1 MDVRRSHFS
10 DRLKIRRRWP
20 IHQDMSPRKEL
31 AVLGLLALM
40 GLIAGGIAQ
49 IVDGPS
55 SLALAMPVALALCAA
70 GGLAAAWRA
79 SRTAAAEKAATRIDS
94 LSGLP
99 NGAQLRKD
107 ITSFVAGRMGDE
119 RRTLLIFDLVGFK
132 KYNDSFGFACGDA
145 LLRRLARKLV
155 DAVDD
160 RGVVYRLRG
169 AQFAVVTASEETAS
183 LRVAAGDALFEI
195 GEGFMLRCAQGSA
208 SIPGDATDVSEALK
222 LADQQVQAERA
233 TLRSQG
239 VDDLSIP
246 SPALTAARISPS
258 AYDVTEL
265 SVSVGQCL
273 GMTGEDLDHL
283 ECAAALR
290 DVGMMSVPDAV
301 VHAPGRLTDE
311 DWRFVQLHTLVGERL
326 LRSNFGMD
334 GVADVVR
341 SSHERWDGGGYPD
354 GKAGEDIPL
363 ASRIVFVCSAFQD
376 MTTQRSHRPALTA
389 EQALRELERCAATQ
403 FDPAVV
409 AAFVGAFTDGAETED
424 AVGVV

>member
-1 MDVRRSHFS
+1 MD
-10 DRLKIRRRWP
+10 
-20 IHQDMSPRKEL
+20 MTPRKEL
-31 AVLGLLALM
+31 LATCAATGLGLMGVLVGVLAGWAHALS
-40 GLIAGGIAQ
+40 LSIA
-49 IVDGPS
+49 PL
-55 SLALAMPVALALCAA
+55 LAFSAAMS
-70 GGLAAAWRA
+70 WRGY
-79 SRTAAAEKAATRIDS
+79 RRGVRAEAATRIDQ
-94 LSGLP
+94 LTGLP
-99 NGAQLRKD
+99 NGQQLRD
-107 ITSFVAGRMGDE
+107 DVSAFIAARMGNE
-119 RRTLLIFDLVGFK
+119 KRTLLIFDLVGFK

-155 DAVDD
+155 EAVDD
-160 RGVVYRLRG
+160 RGAIYRLRG
-169 AQFAVVTASEETAS
+169 AQFAIVTDGADSS
-183 LRVAAGDALFEI
+183 QLRVAAGDALFEI
-195 GEGFMLRCAQGSA
+195 GEGFMIRCAQGSVA
-208 SIPGDATDVSEALK
+208 VPDEATDVSEALK
-222 LADQQVQAERA
+222 LADQEVQAERA

-239 VDDLSIP
+239 VDDLSIT
-246 SPALTAARISPS
+246 SPALSAARVAPS
-258 AYDVTEL
+258 VYDVADL

-273 GMTGEDLDHL
+273 GMGGDELDHL

-334 GVADVVR
+334 GVAGVVR

-354 GKAGEDIPL
+354 GKCGEDIPL

-389 EQALRELERCAATQ
+389 DLALRELERCAGTQ

-409 AAFVGAFTDGAETED
+409 AAFVGAFTDRAGYAGAT
-424 AVGVV
+424 VGQQAL

>member
-1 MDVRRSHFS
+1 MTP
-10 DRLKIRRRWP
+10 RW
-20 IHQDMSPRKEL
+20 E
-31 AVLGLLALM
+31 LLATGAATTLGM
-40 GLIAGGIAQ
+40 VGVLVG
-49 IVDGPS
+49 
-55 SLALAMPVALALCAA
+55 LALGWAHPLSLSILPLLVFSAALSFR
-70 GGLAAAWRA
+70 GYRRGIRA
-79 SRTAAAEKAATRIDS
+79 EAEKHAATRVDP
-94 LSGLP
+94 LTGLP
-99 NGAQLRKD
+99 NGTKLRDD
-107 ITSFVAGRMGDE
+107 ISAFVASRMGDE

-155 DAVDD
+155 DAVGTD
-160 RGVVYRLRG
+160 GKIYRLRG
-169 AQFAVVTASEETAS
+169 AQFAIVTDATQVAP

-195 GEGFMLRCAQGSA
+195 GEGFMIRCAQGTAVVPNDA
-208 SIPGDATDVSEALK
+208 SDVSEALK

-233 TLRSQG
+233 ALRNQG
-239 VDDLSIP
+239 VDDLSITP
-246 SPALTAARISPS
+246 TLAAARVAPS
-258 AYDVTEL
+258 VYDVAEL

-273 GMTGEDLDHL
+273 GLGGDELDHL

-334 GVADVVR
+334 GVAGVVR

-354 GKAGEDIPL
+354 GKSGEDIPL

-389 EQALRELERCAATQ
+389 HQALRELERCSGTQ

-409 AAFVGAFTDGAETED
+409 AAFVGAFGDRFELAEG
-424 AVGVV
+424 AVGHVQ

>member
-1 MDVRRSHFS
+1 
-10 DRLKIRRRWP
+10 
-20 IHQDMSPRKEL
+20 MSPRKEL
-31 AVLGLLALM
+31 IATGVLAFLGLLAGGA
-40 GLIAGGIAQ
+40 GLIFDHADVWAVG
-49 IVDGPS
+49 
-55 SLALAMPVALALCAA
+55 MPAALALCAT
-70 GGLAAAWRA
+70 
-79 SRTAAAEKAATRIDS
+79 TAAAGILRSTRVEAAKHAATRLDT
-94 LSGLP
+94 LTNLP
-99 NGAQLRKD
+99 NGQQLRDD
-107 ITSFVAGRMGDE
+107 ITAFLTARMGDE
-119 RRTLLIFDLVGFK
+119 QRTLLIFDLVGFK

-155 DAVDD
+155 EAVGE
-160 RGVVYRLRG
+160 RGAIYRLRG
-169 AQFAVVTASEETAS
+169 AQFAVVTPTSETAN

-195 GEGFMLRCAQGSA
+195 GEGFMIRCAQGSV
-208 SIPGDATDVSEALK
+208 SIPGQATDVSEGLK
-222 LADQQVQAERA
+222 LADQEVQAERA

-239 VDDLSIP
+239 VDDLSIT
-246 SPALTAARISPS
+246 SPALSAARVAPSP
-258 AYDVTEL
+258 YDVADL

-273 GMTGEDLDHL
+273 GMGGDELDHL

-334 GVADVVR
+334 GVAGVVR

-354 GKAGEDIPL
+354 GKVGEDIPL

-389 EQALRELERCAATQ
+389 QQALRELERCAGTQ

-409 AAFVGAFTDGAETED
+409 AAFVGAFSDRADAHGD
-424 AVGVV
+424 AVGFGIA

>member
-1 MDVRRSHFS
+1 MSH
-10 DRLKIRRRWP
+10 
-20 IHQDMSPRKEL
+20 RKEL
-31 AVLGLLALM
+31 IAAGVLALLGLLGAAA
-40 GLIAGGIAQ
+40 GLLIGDPLV
-49 IVDGPS
+49 VDV
-55 SLALAMPVALALCAA
+55 AMPAALGLSALTATAGVWRTTRADAA
-70 GGLAAAWRA
+70 KL
-79 SRTAAAEKAATRIDS
+79 AATRMDE
-94 LSGLP
+94 LTGLP
-99 NGAQLRKD
+99 NGSQLRRD
-107 ITSFVAGRMGDE
+107 IAGFIAGRMGDE
-119 RRTLLIFDLVGFK
+119 KRTLLIFDLVGFK

-145 LLRRLARKLV
+145 LLRRLGRKLV
-155 DAVDD
+155 EAVGDQCAI
-160 RGVVYRLRG
+160 YRLRG
-169 AQFAVVTASEETAS
+169 AQFAVVTATADTAS
-183 LRVAAGDALFEI
+183 LRSAAADALFEI
-195 GEGFMLRCAQGSA
+195 GEGFMIRCAQGSV
-208 SIPGDATDVSEALK
+208 SVPGQATDVSEALK
-222 LADQQVQAERA
+222 LADQEVQAERA

-239 VDDLSIP
+239 VDDLAIP
-246 SPALTAARISPS
+246 SPSITAARVTPS

-273 GMTGEDLDHL
+273 GLGGEELDHL

-334 GVADVVR
+334 GVAGVVR

-376 MTTQRSHRPALTA
+376 MTTQRSHRPGLTA
-389 EQALRELERCAATQ
+389 EQALQELERCSGTQ

-409 AAFVGAFTDGAETED
+409 AAFVGAFTDGSGAHGS
-424 AVGVV
+424 AVGFGVA